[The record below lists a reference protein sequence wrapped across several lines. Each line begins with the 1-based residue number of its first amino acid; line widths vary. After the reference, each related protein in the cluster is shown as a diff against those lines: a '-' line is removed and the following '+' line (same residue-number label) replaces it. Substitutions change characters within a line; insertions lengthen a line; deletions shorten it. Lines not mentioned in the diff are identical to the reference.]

1 MDSKNPSGVK
11 GRAEVYDW
19 IQCIIFALVF
29 CVLLFV
35 FAVRMVNVVGHSMV
49 PTLEQNDKV
58 VISNL
63 FYHPKQ
69 GDIVVLRKQ
78 TLMEE
83 PIVKRI
89 IATEGQT
96 VDIDFET
103 GDVSVDGELLR
114 EDYINALTTAGIT
127 DAKVIVTAPFDVS
140 GTAALTGIYKAYE
153 DITGSSLNEIAKA
166 VGVEEL
172 ITTGNLAE
180 YIGSEEATQLVNGLK
195 EILDQTQ
202 TMTDEEVKA
211 EIDKLCETY
220 NVSLN
225 DSQKNQLVSL
235 CRSLEKLDT
244 DELKDKLV
252 GIAKTVDN
260 AGKIGQTVSKIGESI
275 KSFFA
280 SVGNFFTRL
289 FGGNK

>member
-1 MDSKNPSGVK
+1 MDSKNPSGAK

-58 VISNL
+58 IISNL

-96 VDIDFET
+96 VDIDFEDGVVYVDGGNVT
-103 GDVSVDGELLR
+103 DANPVVIRDRQKLAQDGVVSVTVAISGKRKNVSAVEVTCR
-114 EDYINALTTAGIT
+114 GIS
-127 DAKVIVTAPFDVS
+127 F
-140 GTAALTGIYKAYE
+140 
-153 DITGSSLNEIAKA
+153 GSD
-166 VGVEEL
+166 EEL
-172 ITTGNLAE
+172 M
-180 YIGSEEATQLVNGLK
+180 EEARATVRAQ
-195 EILDQTQ
+195 
-202 TMTDEEVKA
+202 A
-211 EIDKLCETY
+211 DKLANSDGASIDSLRR
-220 NVSLN
+220 NVRNS
-225 DSQKNQLVSL
+225 VSNL
-235 CRSLEKLDT
+235 FWNKTHTRPMVIPVVLE
-244 DELKDKLV
+244 V
-252 GIAKTVDN
+252 
-260 AGKIGQTVSKIGESI
+260 
-275 KSFFA
+275 
-280 SVGNFFTRL
+280 
-289 FGGNK
+289 

>member
-1 MDSKNPSGVK
+1 MDSKNPSGAK
-11 GRAEVYDW
+11 SRAEVYDW

-96 VDIDFET
+96 VDIDFDD
-103 GDVSVDGELLR
+103 GVVYVDGKALDEPYVNEPVHDR
-114 EDYINALTTAGIT
+114 EN
-127 DAKVIVTAPFDVS
+127 F
-140 GTAALTGIYKAYE
+140 E
-153 DITGSSLNEIAKA
+153 
-166 VGVEEL
+166 
-172 ITTGNLAE
+172 
-180 YIGSEEATQLVNGLK
+180 
-195 EILDQTQ
+195 
-202 TMTDEEVKA
+202 
-211 EIDKLCETY
+211 
-220 NVSLN
+220 
-225 DSQKNQLVSL
+225 
-235 CRSLEKLDT
+235 
-244 DELKDKLV
+244 
-252 GIAKTVDN
+252 
-260 AGKIGQTVSKIGESI
+260 GKITVPEGCVFVMGDNRNASTDSRDARLDCVDERYIMGRVYFTLFPVKNIGVV
-275 KSFFA
+275 K
-280 SVGNFFTRL
+280 
-289 FGGNK
+289 

>member
-1 MDSKNPSGVK
+1 MDSKNPSGAK

-96 VDIDFET
+96 VDIDFDD
-103 GDVSVDGELLR
+103 GVVYVDGKALDEPYVNEPVHDR
-114 EDYINALTTAGIT
+114 ENFEGKIT
-127 DAKVIVTAPFDVS
+127 VPEGCVFVMGDNRANSADSRSHQDDSSHGLVPVSDV
-140 GTAALTGIYKAYE
+140 
-153 DITGSSLNEIAKA
+153 
-166 VGVEEL
+166 VGVGLVKYWPLNHISTLDAHHDVFKDVPE
-172 ITTGNLAE
+172 
-180 YIGSEEATQLVNGLK
+180 GSA
-195 EILDQTQ
+195 D
-202 TMTDEEVKA
+202 
-211 EIDKLCETY
+211 
-220 NVSLN
+220 
-225 DSQKNQLVSL
+225 
-235 CRSLEKLDT
+235 
-244 DELKDKLV
+244 
-252 GIAKTVDN
+252 
-260 AGKIGQTVSKIGESI
+260 
-275 KSFFA
+275 
-280 SVGNFFTRL
+280 
-289 FGGNK
+289 